1 MARAQP
7 CGHYARPVRPARI
20 PRPEPVGH
28 SRLDCARS
36 TLGIVFLHN
45 PIRLIPLLFL
55 ALIASG
61 TALLWLPFAT
71 SAGTSAPLLTA
82 FFTATSA
89 VSVTGLIVV
98 DTPVYWSMF
107 GQIVI
112 LALFQIGGFGIMT
125 AATLFGL
132 MLGRGFGLTERM
144 ATQVERSRIERGDAI
159 SVIRL
164 VLVLT
169 LCVEALV
176 AAILAVRFHTAHEM
190 GLAAAMWHGIFHSV
204 SAFNNAGFSTFSNS
218 VMGFQG
224 DGLILAP
231 IMLSVIITAL
241 GFPVMQDIK
250 AQRLA
255 WRRYTLHT
263 KITLAAT
270 AALLALGF
278 LATLAMEWANPAT
291 LGPMSL
297 PDKALNAAFHAVMP
311 RTAGFNSLDVGSF
324 TDASVMVNYVLMFIG
339 GGSAGTAGG
348 IKLTTFVV
356 LAAVVAS
363 EILGR
368 RDAGVFQRRFGPQIE
383 RQALSVTVLAAT
395 LIFAATAFITAI
407 SPLPLEEVLFETI
420 SAFSTVGLSRGITA
434 DLPPAAQIVLC
445 LLMFVGRV
453 GTITVATALAVTG
466 RGRAFR
472 YPEENPIVG

>member
-1 MARAQP
+1 MR
-7 CGHYARPVRPARI
+7 
-20 PRPEPVGH
+20 
-28 SRLDCARS
+28 
-36 TLGIVFLHN
+36 N

-55 ALIASG
+55 ALIALG
-61 TALLWLPFAT
+61 TALLALPFAT
-71 SAGTSAPLLTA
+71 STGTSAPLLTA

-98 DTPVYWSMF
+98 DTPTYWSLF
-107 GQIVI
+107 GQVVI

-132 MLGRGFGLTERM
+132 MLGRGFGLAERM

-164 VLVLT
+164 VLVVT
-169 LCVEALV
+169 LCVEGLV
-176 AAILAVRFHTAHEM
+176 AAILAARLYAAHDM
-190 GLAAAMWHGIFHSV
+190 SLPAALWHGVFHAV
-204 SAFNNAGFSTFSNS
+204 SAFNNAGFSTFSDS
-218 VMGFQG
+218 VMGFAG
-224 DGLILAP
+224 DAVILVP
-231 IMLSVIITAL
+231 IMLAVVITAL
-241 GFPVMQDIK
+241 GFPVMQDLK

-270 AALLALGF
+270 AALLGGGF
-278 LATLAMEWANPAT
+278 VATLAMEWANPAT
-291 LGPMSL
+291 LGPMGIA
-297 PDKALNAAFHAVMP
+297 DKALNAAFHSVMP
-311 RTAGFNSLDVGSF
+311 RTAGFNSLDVGGF
-324 TDASVMVNYVLMFIG
+324 TDATVMANLFLMFIG

-363 EILGR
+363 EIRGR
-368 RDAGVFQRRFGPQIE
+368 RDAGVFQRRFTPAIE
-383 RQALSVTVLAAT
+383 RQALTVTVLAAT
-395 LIFAATAFITAI
+395 LIFAVTAFIAAI
-407 SPLPLEEVLFETI
+407 SEAGLEDVLFETI

-434 DLPPAAQIVLC
+434 DLPPAAQIALC
-445 LLMFVGRV
+445 VLMFVGRV
-453 GTITVATALAVTG
+453 GTITVATALALGG